1 MIDMR
6 PLGMIGLGFIL
17 VVLGF
22 VLPFLMVLQIVQSS
36 FLLNFVAYGSSIAG
50 LFLGILGASSFI
62 RNRR

>member
-1 MIDMR
+1 MR

-22 VLPFLMVLQIVQSS
+22 VLPFLMVLQVVQST
-36 FLLNFVAYGSSIAG
+36 FLLNFVAYGSSIDG